1 MMDADLWAIL
11 LLATALGAIL
21 LIALVLRQAT
31 AGRVGMR
38 RRVKALGV
46 AFARTAA
53 SSAGAGDSLARR
65 QLIQGKLRELER
77 QRQRSRRDTPRQL
90 LLQSGM
96 PLTLR
101 GFVFGS
107 VAAAVVTGAV
117 MALAGWAPLVWLL
130 GAAGAGLLLPR
141 LALRIVVRRR
151 QARFTR
157 HFADALDI
165 MVRGVRSGLPVAEC
179 LRIVARES
187 PDPVGPEFQLFTES
201 QRLGMTLK
209 QALDRAVER
218 MPVTELQFFSIVLQ
232 VQQQTG
238 GNLAATLDN
247 LSGVLRGRK
256 RLLDKIQAMSSEAKA
271 SATIIGALPFLV
283 CGGLWL
289 GNPEYIALLFSQRL
303 GNVMLGGCGIWMLIG
318 IVVMHKMIHFE
329 Q

>member
-1 MMDADLWAIL
+1 MTGSDLWLIL
-11 LLATALGAIL
+11 LLATMLGVVL
-21 LIALVLRQAT
+21 LVGLASRRAT
-31 AGRVGMR
+31 GGRAGMR
-38 RRVKALGV
+38 RRLKTLGV

-53 SSAGAGDSLARR
+53 SRAGAGDSTARR

-77 QRQRSRRDTPRQL
+77 QRQRSRRNTPRQL

-101 GFVFGS
+101 GFVLGS
-107 VAAAVVTGAV
+107 AAAAAAAGGLL
-117 MALAGWAPLVWLL
+117 ALAGLAPFLCLL
-130 GAAGAGLLLPR
+130 SAAGVGLLLPR
-141 LALRIVVRRR
+141 LVLRAVVRRR

-165 MVRGVRSGLPVAEC
+165 MVRGVRSGLPVGEC

-271 SATIIGALPFLV
+271 SAMIIGALPFLV

-289 GNPEYIALLFSQRL
+289 ANPEYIALLFTQRL
-303 GNVMLGGCGIWMLIG
+303 GNVMLGGCGVWMLIG
-318 IVVMHKMIHFE
+318 IAVMHKMIHFE